1 MLLYSNF
8 VISHLLNQEPDTDN
22 CNTQR
27 LLCNSLTL
35 LNSDK
40 TTTTQ
45 RRVHFR
51 SFYCNR
57 YSIKVIK
64 DNQTARIDPT
74 LGTLL
79 LEGML
84 IRLITISEIVL
95 QI

>member
-45 RRVHFR
+45 RRAHFR

-57 YSIKVIK
+57 YGIKVIK
-64 DNQTARIDPT
+64 DNQTARKD
-74 LGTLL
+74 
-79 LEGML
+79 LEP
-84 IRLITISEIVL
+84 SP
-95 QI
+95 